1 MLPEAQQEALRC
13 LRDARWR
20 LLESFALARQEGLVD
35 PVGLVIEP
43 GFPYGRGLAQRLLL
57 VSDPGARPRPTVT
70 CMERSALA
78 GMLAAPAQD
87 LAATL
92 REYRDEPGRWCAVL
106 LARQGS
112 VLTGT
117 WQELFTLE
125 VESSGRASGRR

>member
-13 LRDARWR
+13 LREARWR

-57 VSDPGARPRPTVT
+57 IADSGARPRPTVT
-70 CMERSALA
+70 CMERAALVSV
-78 GMLAAPAQD
+78 LAAPAPD
-87 LAATL
+87 IATAL
-92 REYRDEPGRWCAVL
+92 RGYQDEPGRWSAVI
-106 LARQGS
+106 LARAGS
-112 VLTGT
+112 VLTGS

-125 VESSGRASGRR
+125 TERSGRATSRS

>member
-13 LRDARWR
+13 LREARWR

-57 VSDPGARPRPTVT
+57 IADSGARQRPTVT
-70 CMERSALA
+70 CMERAALA
-78 GMLAAPAQD
+78 SVLTAPAPD
-87 LAATL
+87 IAAAL
-92 REYRDEPGRWCAVL
+92 RGFQDEPGRWSAVI
-106 LARQGS
+106 LARTGS
-112 VLTGT
+112 VLTGS

-125 VESSGRASGRR
+125 TEHSGRATSRS